1 MVVIRHH
8 HEATQN
14 DFTNAERTEIEVA
27 DISHYLAMTRA
38 QAVRIPSNKQTNQDP
53 LGTRWL
59 VGC

>member
-1 MVVIRHH
+1 
-8 HEATQN
+8 
-14 DFTNAERTEIEVA
+14 VA